1 MKSGNKNS
9 ATGLAVL
16 AVLIACATANAQ
28 VDPAATGSSAIL
40 DYDLSY
46 SQTALFYA
54 GYSDA
59 QQRGTAAGEVEYMNG
74 KPHTPFSLKYSGGY
88 SIGISGSESGTGV
101 FQHLLI
107 SQGYTTR
114 RSSVTLSD
122 DVGYYPQSPT
132 TGFSG
137 IPGVGS
143 IPGLPGEPTEPILT
157 LNTRCLNNTAT
168 LNFTHSLNYDTS
180 FSAAGD
186 YVWLRFPDGGGLDIN
201 EVGAH
206 PQINWRL
213 NALNSVFVQYS
224 FTRFNYIGSPF
235 VMETQTVEPGLHRVW
250 NRRITTDVSAGP
262 ELIQSNNDQVV
273 PSSIGIA
280 ANASVTYTGRLMTAS
295 ANYYRTV
302 SAGAGLQTQIGV
314 RYNGASVD
322 VSRTFGR
329 DMTIGATGSYTQ
341 TAGLLQTGDTNGE
354 FGGVNATRRL
364 GEYLTVSG
372 NYTVFHQSSSLALP
386 TSALHGLSQ
395 VIGFS
400 VAYHPRETHI
410 VRQ

>member
-1 MKSGNKNS
+1 
-9 ATGLAVL
+9 
-16 AVLIACATANAQ
+16 
-28 VDPAATGSSAIL
+28 
-40 DYDLSY
+40 
-46 SQTALFYA
+46 
-54 GYSDA
+54 
-59 QQRGTAAGEVEYMNG
+59 
-74 KPHTPFSLKYSGGY
+74 
-88 SIGISGSESGTGV
+88 
-101 FQHLLI
+101 
-107 SQGYTTR
+107 
-114 RSSVTLSD
+114 
-122 DVGYYPQSPT
+122 
-132 TGFSG
+132 
-137 IPGVGS
+137 
-143 IPGLPGEPTEPILT
+143 
-157 LNTRCLNNTAT
+157 
-168 LNFTHSLNYDTS
+168 
-180 FSAAGD
+180 
-186 YVWLRFPDGGGLDIN
+186 
-201 EVGAH
+201 
-206 PQINWRL
+206 
-213 NALNSVFVQYS
+213 
-224 FTRFNYIGSPF
+224 
-235 VMETQTVEPGLHRVW
+235 
-250 NRRITTDVSAGP
+250 
-262 ELIQSNNDQVV
+262 
-273 PSSIGIA
+273 
-280 ANASVTYTGRLMTAS
+280 MTAS

>member
-1 MKSGNKNS
+1 MTSGTKNS

-16 AVLIACATANAQ
+16 GVLMACATASAQ
-28 VDPAATGSSAIL
+28 VDPAATGSSAKL

-74 KPHTPFSLKYSGGY
+74 KGHTPFSLKYSGGY
-88 SIGISGSESGTGV
+88 SAAISGSESGAGV

-107 SQGYTTR
+107 SQGYETR
-114 RSSVTLSD
+114 RGSVTLSD

-168 LNFTHSLNYDTS
+168 LNITHSLNYATS
-180 FSAAGD
+180 FSVAGD

-213 NALNSVFVQYS
+213 NALNSAFLQYS

-235 VMETQTVEPGLHRVW
+235 AMETQSVEPGLHRIW
-250 NRRITTDVSAGP
+250 NRRFTTDVSAGP
-262 ELIQSNNDQVV
+262 E
-273 PSSIGIA
+273 
-280 ANASVTYTGRLMTAS
+280 
-295 ANYYRTV
+295 
-302 SAGAGLQTQIGV
+302 
-314 RYNGASVD
+314 
-322 VSRTFGR
+322 
-329 DMTIGATGSYTQ
+329 
-341 TAGLLQTGDTNGE
+341 
-354 FGGVNATRRL
+354 
-364 GEYLTVSG
+364 
-372 NYTVFHQSSSLALP
+372 
-386 TSALHGLSQ
+386 
-395 VIGFS
+395 
-400 VAYHPRETHI
+400 
-410 VRQ
+410 